1 MLFNGLQWRSGARL
15 CISKAEQWVVYCQ
28 KHEGT
33 IYLKSPQRGETLP
46 PSSAKHKKKPSTR
59 GLSVTNWL
67 WELKSSNLE
76 LSRRSARTSRTKCLS
91 EAGSSLTSV
100 TRQELRILFC
110 FIYMS
115 LFSCISCFY
124 SYKYGLCLHFLSL
137 LHVCTC
143 TLSNLITWSP
153 EPGRSPVGVTG
164 TGDWWCGP
172 TAGPTTWAK
181 W

>member
-1 MLFNGLQWRSGARL
+1 MTQWSEAVHFQGRTMSCLLSEAWRHNLSEITSARRN
-15 CISKAEQWVVYCQ
+15 
-28 KHEGT
+28 
-33 IYLKSPQRGETLP
+33 SP
-46 PSSAKHKKKPSTR
+46 SAKKKPSTR

-137 LHVCTC
+137 LHVYTC

-164 TGDWWCGP
+164 TGDWWYGP
-172 TAGPTTWAK
+172 TVGPTTRAK

>member
-1 MLFNGLQWRSGARL
+1 MTQWSEAVHFQGRTMSCLLSEAWRHNLSEITSARRD
-15 CISKAEQWVVYCQ
+15 SPS
-28 KHEGT
+28 
-33 IYLKSPQRGETLP
+33 LKCKTQEEAVNTRTVSHKLTLRVKE
-46 PSSAKHKKKPSTR
+46 S
-59 GLSVTNWL
+59 
-67 WELKSSNLE
+67 
-76 LSRRSARTSRTKCLS
+76 LSRRSTRTSRTKCLS

-124 SYKYGLCLHFLSL
+124 SYKYDLCLHFLSL

>member
-1 MLFNGLQWRSGARL
+1 MDYSDAVERGCAFPRPNNELFTVRSMKAQSIWNHLSEERL
-15 CISKAEQWVVYCQ
+15 SLSKEEAVNTRTVSH
-28 KHEGT
+28 K
-33 IYLKSPQRGETLP
+33 LTLRVKE
-46 PSSAKHKKKPSTR
+46 S
-59 GLSVTNWL
+59 
-67 WELKSSNLE
+67 
-76 LSRRSARTSRTKCLS
+76 LSRRSTRTSRTKCLS

-124 SYKYGLCLHFLSL
+124 SYKYDLCLHFLSL

-143 TLSNLITWSP
+143 TLSNLVTWSP

-164 TGDWWCGP
+164 TGDWWYGP
-172 TAGPTTWAK
+172 TAGPTTRAK